1 VAKTQTPNV
10 ERRSGRSHQ
19 AVLHAAVDLCREL
32 GYGALTI
39 EGIAARAGVGKQ
51 TIYRWW
57 PSKGAVVLDAFM
69 TTIAAD
75 ITFPETG
82 DSLEEIR
89 IWLRSVARVLASPQ
103 MGPHLAGL
111 VGAKQSD
118 PALAQAFNQQ
128 VHAPV
133 RAALTERIRRAQLTG
148 QLRSL
153 DPEIVA
159 DLIVGPMW
167 FRLLLSGKPADPQH
181 IETVLDALLA
191 GLTP

>member
-1 VAKTQTPNV
+1 MAQTQIPNT

-19 AVLHAAVDLCREL
+19 AVLHAAVELCREL

-69 TTIAAD
+69 KTIAGD

-82 DSLEEIR
+82 DSLEEVR
-89 IWLRSVARVLASPQ
+89 IWLRSVAGVLASPQ

-118 PALAQAFNQQ
+118 PALAKAFNQQ
-128 VHAPV
+128 VYEPV
-133 RAALTERIRRAQLTG
+133 RAALMERIRRAQRTG

-153 DPEIVA
+153 YPEVIA
-159 DLIVGPMW
+159 DLIVGPVW
-167 FRLLLSGKPADPQH
+167 FRLLLGGEPADPEY
-181 IETVLDALLA
+181 IETVLDAVLA
-191 GLTP
+191 GLVP